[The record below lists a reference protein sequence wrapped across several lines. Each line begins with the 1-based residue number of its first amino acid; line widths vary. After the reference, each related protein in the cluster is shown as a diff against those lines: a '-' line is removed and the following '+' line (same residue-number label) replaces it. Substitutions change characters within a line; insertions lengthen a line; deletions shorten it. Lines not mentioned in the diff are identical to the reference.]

1 MHDLVIRGGFLV
13 DGTGAPGRQADV
25 AVDDGTITE
34 VAEAGAIGRR
44 VATTTID
51 AEGLLVTPGWVDVHT
66 HYDGQASW
74 DPFLT
79 PSSWHGV
86 TTVVMG
92 NCGVGFA
99 PAAPDR
105 HEWLIELMEGVE
117 DIPGTALTEG
127 MSWEWESFEEYLDAL
142 DARHYAIDVGTQVA
156 HGPVRGVRDG
166 RAGRGERTRHR
177 HRHRGDGRDRRT
189 WAAGRRVGL
198 FDLAHTDPPV
208 EVG

>member
-1 MHDLVIRGGFLV
+1 MHDLLIRGGFVV
-13 DGTGAPGRQADV
+13 DGTGAPGRVADV
-25 AVDDGTITE
+25 VVNDGLITAV
-34 VAEAGAIGRR
+34 
-44 VATTTID
+44 ID
-51 AEGLLVTPGWVDVHT
+51 ADSGQDVGDASRVVDATGKLVTPGWVDIHT

-74 DPFLT
+74 DPYLT

-127 MSWEWESFEEYLDAL
+127 LTWDWESFEEYLDAL
-142 DARHYAIDVGTQVA
+142 DQRQFVIDIGAQVA
-156 HGPVRGVRDG
+156 HGPVCTARARRLPCDLGLTALLEQRPEGVPAACEG
-166 RAGRGERTRHR
+166 P
-177 HRHRGDGRDRRT
+177 DRQHPT
-189 WAAGRRVGL
+189 EAQQ
-198 FDLAHTDPPV
+198 
-208 EVG
+208 E